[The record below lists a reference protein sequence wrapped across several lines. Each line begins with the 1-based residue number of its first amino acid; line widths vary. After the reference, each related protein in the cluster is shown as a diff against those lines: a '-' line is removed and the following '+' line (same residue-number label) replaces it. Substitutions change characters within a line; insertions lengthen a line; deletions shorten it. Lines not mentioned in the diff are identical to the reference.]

1 MAKTSA
7 VQRNL
12 KRIKLAERYSKKRAA
27 LRKIIKNKLLF
38 QEKINKTIMEVFFS
52 ILTEIELNWLKKF
65 DKICD
70 FIGNIDVN
78 FSKAY
83 FSKKY
88 N

>member
-1 MAKTSA
+1 
-7 VQRNL
+7 
-12 KRIKLAERYSKKRAA
+12 
-27 LRKIIKNKLLF
+27 
-38 QEKINKTIMEVFFS
+38 MEVFFS

-83 FSKKY
+83 FSKI
-88 N
+88 